1 MQLVHTT
8 VVKQTIQNS
17 PAYEDADPVGISLA
31 GNHPGSSPSEGDN
44 EPPLTPPVDQFT
56 ERDSEQASAAE
67 MNVKIAQ
74 HLESEGR
81 KW

>member
-31 GNHPGSSPSEGDN
+31 GNHPGSSPSE
-44 EPPLTPPVDQFT
+44 PPLTLPADQFT

-74 HLESEGR
+74 HLENEGR